1 MPSALS
7 SFPARVTLLALFSAT
22 TFYFLYKSRRLRHLK
37 TLTLSSKH
45 TTRGKILFV
54 SQTGTSKNL
63 AQRLHNLLASNGVVF
78 DLVDAQSYEP
88 EDLPKETI
96 VLIVASTW
104 EDGNP
109 PSGARFFATWL
120 AESVKDFRVG
130 ALLLKGC
137 RFGVFG
143 VGSRAYG
150 ERFNAVAKGFVK
162 QIRDLGGSE
171 VVPLGEG
178 DVDGG
183 ELDLDFEKWCEKVVG
198 FLKGKVLEN
207 GVNGNLECGV
217 YDSEEESEGES
228 DLEEEEIVD
237 LEDIAG
243 KVPPRKKTAAAAESN
258 GNGNGKVN
266 GQREMVTPVIRAN
279 LEKQGYKIIG
289 SHSGVKICRWTKS
302 QLRGRGGC
310 YKHSFYGIES
320 HRCMEATPSLACANK
335 CVFCWRHH
343 TNPVG
348 KSWQWKM
355 DDPIEIVNSAIEMHS
370 NMIKQMKGVP
380 GVTLERLNEGLTPR
394 HCALSLV
401 GEPIMY
407 PEINTLVDELHKRRI
422 STFLVTNAQF
432 PDKIKSMKPLTQVLC
447 SFQSFTS

>member
-207 GVNGNLECGV
+207 GANGNLECGV

-243 KVPPRKKTAAAAESN
+243 KVPPRKKTAA
-258 GNGNGKVN
+258 
-266 GQREMVTPVIRAN
+266 
-279 LEKQGYKIIG
+279 
-289 SHSGVKICRWTKS
+289 
-302 QLRGRGGC
+302 QLRV
-310 YKHSFYGIES
+310 
-320 HRCMEATPSLACANK
+320 ML
-335 CVFCWRHH
+335 
-343 TNPVG
+343 
-348 KSWQWKM
+348 Q
-355 DDPIEIVNSAIEMHS
+355 
-370 NMIKQMKGVP
+370 
-380 GVTLERLNEGLTPR
+380 
-394 HCALSLV
+394 LV
-401 GEPIMY
+401 
-407 PEINTLVDELHKRRI
+407 LL
-422 STFLVTNAQF
+422 
-432 PDKIKSMKPLTQVLC
+432 
-447 SFQSFTS
+447 